1 MSDEKLAFAT
11 ELESFDF
18 EELADGDFSTVLMSL
33 SFEPEMSDRIL
44 NLTQSDSF
52 ASLGLVVNTFS
63 HFIAAGVDIADLE
76 SLAAEMKTQIQW
88 KMTAQDFNSARFSS
102 ILSHFN
108 SENMDSEEIN
118 GIIQTVKELKMKII
132 TYNLELITVKRKI
145 FIFKWGFFSISTLLK
160 VNSNF
165 SVTLLESSYS
175 NIFQKCVMHFLASV
189 DSTIANRLAGH
200 ILAAD
205 FVTNNVQGHSFTF
218 LVDILS
224 ELGEAAAVD
233 FEQLRRHVIFSD
245 KFSTLVFTFEILHQL
260 LEAGA
265 MAAERETPAVFA
277 AIESNIVW
285 DGGYEALNFELFNA
299 IVSSIGRVWETLKLK
314 HTKLG
319 LIIC

>member
-1 MSDEKLAFAT
+1 
-11 ELESFDF
+11 
-18 EELADGDFSTVLMSL
+18 
-33 SFEPEMSDRIL
+33 
-44 NLTQSDSF
+44 
-52 ASLGLVVNTFS
+52 
-63 HFIAAGVDIADLE
+63 
-76 SLAAEMKTQIQW
+76 
-88 KMTAQDFNSARFSS
+88 
-102 ILSHFN
+102 
-108 SENMDSEEIN
+108 
-118 GIIQTVKELKMKII
+118 
-132 TYNLELITVKRKI
+132 
-145 FIFKWGFFSISTLLK
+145 
-160 VNSNF
+160 
-165 SVTLLESSYS
+165 
-175 NIFQKCVMHFLASV
+175 MHFLASV
-189 DSTIANRLAGH
+189 DSAIANRLAGH

-265 MAAERETPAVFA
+265 MAAELENPAVFA